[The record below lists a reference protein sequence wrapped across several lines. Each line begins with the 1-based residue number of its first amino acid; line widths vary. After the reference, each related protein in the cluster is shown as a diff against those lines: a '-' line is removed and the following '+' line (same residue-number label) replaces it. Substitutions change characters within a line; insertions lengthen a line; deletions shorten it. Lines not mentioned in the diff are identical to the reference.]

1 MKNKKTILE
10 ESNEIIF
17 ERSEEKGRD
26 YGPINE
32 SFDETATIASIL
44 TGKSLTAEDCY
55 KVMIALKMSR
65 MKKSYKR
72 DTYLDCIGYMGALA
86 EMLNKKDE

>member
-1 MKNKKTILE
+1 MNKKKTILE

-17 ERSEEKGRD
+17 ERSEEKERD

-32 SFDETATIASIL
+32 SFEDTATIASIL

-65 MKKSYKR
+65 MKRSYKR
-72 DTYLDCIGYMGALA
+72 DTYLDSISYMGALA
-86 EMLNKKDE
+86 EMLEYKDE